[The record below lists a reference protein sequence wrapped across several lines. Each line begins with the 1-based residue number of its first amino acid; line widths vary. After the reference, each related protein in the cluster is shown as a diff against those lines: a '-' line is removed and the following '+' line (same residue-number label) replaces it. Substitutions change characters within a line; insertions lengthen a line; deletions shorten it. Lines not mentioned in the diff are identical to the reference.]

1 MAEEK
6 RESSYHWIAENL
18 LTTKAQAI
26 VVCPFIDPSEHL
38 AFEHVASAT
47 ETFAALT
54 EFMKKAHPTLRL
66 GMLHGRQKKTE
77 QSTTIEALYAGELD
91 ILVTTP
97 MVEVGLDL
105 KRASIIL
112 IEAAERFG
120 MASLHQLRGRVGR
133 ANQQGYCLLFS
144 NSSNMSSKERLD
156 AFSKET
162 NGLKL
167 AELDLKNR
175 GSGNLFGTT
184 QHGFSDL
191 QFADWANLEL
201 IGTAQKTFETLAP
214 TWKPLFG
221 VETQK
226 DDVPLAN

>member
-1 MAEEK
+1 M
-6 RESSYHWIAENL
+6 R
-18 LTTKAQAI
+18 QQ
-26 VVCPFIDPSEHL
+26 
-38 AFEHVASAT
+38 
-47 ETFAALT
+47 
-54 EFMKKAHPTLRL
+54 HPGLRL
-66 GMLHGRQKKTE
+66 GLLHGRQKKTE
-77 QSTTIEALYAGELD
+77 QSSVIKDLYAGEID

-105 KRASIIL
+105 KRASIIV

-144 NSSNMSSKERLD
+144 NANGMSSKERLE
-156 AFSKET
+156 AFSKEN

-175 GSGNLFGTT
+175 GSGNLFGTM

-201 IGTAQKTFETLAP
+201 IGRAQKTYEELP
-214 TWKPLFG
+214 NDWEPLFATDRKTTT
-221 VETQK
+221 EI
-226 DDVPLAN
+226 PLAN